1 MFTTSWSVV
10 FIFIFASGSLI
21 LFMLLT
27 RAFWKEFNDWIKKI
41 YAKLQSWWHKMHRK
55 YGAVIGI
62 LRKIRGNELSYS
74 VDMVFELF
82 CHFYDIHKHEM
93 EHWGF
98 DRHNFPEGRR
108 DMSDLYR
115 WIKKT
120 RGDNYAEVRNIF
132 EHEND
137 IEYWGVSYKGFKFR
151 INKQGELIITPNDE
165 KDFRFDRMMLRLQ
178 NALYRLDTYKCNWII
193 ERRRFF
199 GF

>member
-1 MFTTSWSVV
+1 MFATAFLILV
-10 FIFIFASGSLI
+10 SLI
-21 LFMLLT
+21 V
-27 RAFWKEFNDWIKKI
+27 RAFWAEFKAW
-41 YAKLQSWWHKMHRK
+41 AKRTHASLESWWHKMHRK
-55 YGAVIGI
+55 YGAVWGI
-62 LRKIRGNELSYS
+62 LSKIRGNELSYS

-98 DRHNFPEGRR
+98 DKDHFPEGRR

-120 RGDNYAEVRNIF
+120 RHDNYAEEKNIL
-132 EHEND
+132 EHD
-137 IEYWGVSYKGFKFR
+137 GTIEYWGVAYKGFKFR
-151 INKQGELIITPNDE
+151 INNHGELVITPHDDGE
-165 KDFRFDRMMLRLQ
+165 HFHFERTVMRLQ
-178 NALYRLDTYKCNWII
+178 NALYKLDTEKCMWII